1 MLFRARATLSGN
13 ELSLTGWHFGGR
25 YNRVIPTDKIVHV
38 DAKGSQGL
46 VLWLVDGEVIR
57 LRIGNVEAWRQA
69 LTRKRDL

>member
-25 YNRVIPTDKIVHV
+25 YNRVVSTEEIVHV
-38 DAKGSQGL
+38 DAKGSHGL

-57 LRIGNVEAWRQA
+57 LRIDNAEAWRQA
-69 LTRKRDL
+69 LTRKRAL